1 MSPLVATHAFAAG
14 VGLLLGGWQLFLS
27 RKGSVSHRLAGRVW
41 VVALLYVS
49 ISSFWIREIRDGAF
63 SLLHVLSVVTI
74 VTVTLGLL
82 NAVRGRVQAHRS
94 NMTGS
99 WLGLV
104 GAGTAASVVPQRDLP
119 QLVVHDP
126 LTALGAV
133 LVVLATTAAVVAAGG
148 AVARR
153 DTPRDIVTPGPGGR
167 RGRWS
172 RPAGTP

>member
-1 MSPLVATHAFAAG
+1 MSALVATHAFAAG
-14 VGLLLGGWQLFLS
+14 VGLLLGAWQLFVS

-49 ISSFWIREIRDGAF
+49 VSSFWIREIRDGAF
-63 SLLHVLSVVTI
+63 SLLHVLSIVTI
-74 VTVTLGLL
+74 VTVTLGLV
-82 NAVRGRVQAHRS
+82 NAVRGQVQAHRG

-104 GAGTAASVVPQRDLP
+104 GAGLAASAVPQRDLP

-126 LTALGAV
+126 LTALGAM
-133 LVVLATTAAVVAAGG
+133 LAVLATTAAVVGAGD

-153 DTPRDIVTPGPGGR
+153 TTS
-167 RGRWS
+167 RGAVAP
-172 RPAGTP
+172 RPADG

>member
-1 MSPLVATHAFAAG
+1 MSVLVAVHAFAAG
-14 VGLLLGGWQLFLS
+14 LGLLLGGWQLFVS

-41 VVALLYVS
+41 VVALLFVS
-49 ISSFWIREIRDGAF
+49 VSSFWIREIRDGAF
-63 SLLHVLSVVTI
+63 SLLHILSAVTI

-82 NAVRGRVQAHRS
+82 NAVRGRVQAHRA

-104 GAGTAASVVPQRDLP
+104 GAGIAASTVPQRDLP

-133 LVVLATTAAVVAAGG
+133 VVVVATTAAVIAAGG
-148 AVARR
+148 AVARQNA
-153 DTPRDIVTPGPGGR
+153 PRDVVTPGALDS
-167 RGRWS
+167 RW
-172 RPAGTP
+172 RA